1 MAEETKKTPQTPEE
15 IAREAQAQAMKAALE
30 QAQALYGNVPGFEGT
45 DLMKMHEKLM
55 QDSAEMFPGVAEA
68 QAYQA
73 KMMAES
79 AQDPEAIM
87 ETYSKNIEFAGN
99 MMQQAMNAGFMTIE
113 TCSVPWDVA
122 CQEIYYV
129 VDGTLTVEKDGRIFT
144 GNPGDCLFF
153 QNGAKLTFGSPNKVT
168 VFYATH

>member
-79 AQDPEAIM
+79 AQDRVRREHDA
-87 ETYSKNIEFAGN
+87 AGN
-99 MMQQAMNAGFMTIE
+99 ECRIHAG
-113 TCSVPWDVA
+113 
-122 CQEIYYV
+122 
-129 VDGTLTVEKDGRIFT
+129 RFT
-144 GNPGDCLFF
+144 GFLGRF
-153 QNGAKLTFGSPNKVT
+153 
-168 VFYATH
+168 

>member
-1 MAEETKKTPQTPEE
+1 M
-15 IAREAQAQAMKAALE
+15 
-30 QAQALYGNVPGFEGT
+30 GNIPGFEGT

-99 MMQQAMNAGFMTIE
+99 MMQQ
-113 TCSVPWDVA
+113 
-122 CQEIYYV
+122 QECRIHARKVYRIY
-129 VDGTLTVEKDGRIFT
+129 GRF
-144 GNPGDCLFF
+144 
-153 QNGAKLTFGSPNKVT
+153 
-168 VFYATH
+168 

>member
-1 MAEETKKTPQTPEE
+1 
-15 IAREAQAQAMKAALE
+15 MKAALE

-99 MMQQAMNAGFMTIE
+99 MMQDSCRKVYRISRT
-113 TCSVPWDVA
+113 V
-122 CQEIYYV
+122 
-129 VDGTLTVEKDGRIFT
+129 LTYMQVGK
-144 GNPGDCLFF
+144 
-153 QNGAKLTFGSPNKVT
+153 SPAR
-168 VFYATH
+168 ATTA

>member
-15 IAREAQAQAMKAALE
+15 IAKRSTGSGHESSTGTGASLVWQRTR
-30 QAQALYGNVPGFEGT
+30 FEGT

-87 ETYSKNIEFAGN
+87 ETYSKTSSS
-99 MMQQAMNAGFMTIE
+99 Q
-113 TCSVPWDVA
+113 
-122 CQEIYYV
+122 
-129 VDGTLTVEKDGRIFT
+129 GT
-144 GNPGDCLFF
+144 
-153 QNGAKLTFGSPNKVT
+153 
-168 VFYATH
+168 

>member
-1 MAEETKKTPQTPEE
+1 MAETKKTPEE

-30 QAQALYGNVPGFEGT
+30 QAQALYGNIPGFEGT

-87 ETYSKNIEFAGN
+87 ETYSKNLEFAGN
-99 MMQQAMNAGFMTIE
+99 VMQQAMNAGFMPEGLPDFSDGFDVYAGWEIFWLMGHL
-113 TCSVPWDVA
+113 CSCTTMTTWTPLKV
-122 CQEIYYV
+122 QLTR
-129 VDGTLTVEKDGRIFT
+129 TLSRK
-144 GNPGDCLFF
+144 CLR
-153 QNGAKLTFGSPNKVT
+153 NGGK
-168 VFYATH
+168 